1 MGSVRSTC
9 LSCKTETR
17 VCCRVVCA
25 RACVWVKVGGSALFY
40 AWAQDQAAGF
50 SGHEFA
56 AQDVL
61 VPFHLRA
68 PAPLAVAA
76 VDAEASPGE
85 LSADLTAPPR
95 MAKRRLSPVP
105 IDTPGS
111 HSHDSI
117 VSGSEA
123 FAEASAAGGLA
134 QYDSAKGSLV
144 FQRCVV
150 LT

>member
-1 MGSVRSTC
+1 
-9 LSCKTETR
+9 
-17 VCCRVVCA
+17 
-25 RACVWVKVGGSALFY
+25 LFY
-40 AWAQDQAAGF
+40 AWALDQAAGF

-68 PAPLAVAA
+68 LAPLAVAPPAVAA
-76 VDAEASPGE
+76 VDAEASPDE

-95 MAKRRLSPVP
+95 VAKRRLSPVP
-105 IDTPGS
+105 VDTPGS
-111 HSHDSI
+111 NSHDHAGI